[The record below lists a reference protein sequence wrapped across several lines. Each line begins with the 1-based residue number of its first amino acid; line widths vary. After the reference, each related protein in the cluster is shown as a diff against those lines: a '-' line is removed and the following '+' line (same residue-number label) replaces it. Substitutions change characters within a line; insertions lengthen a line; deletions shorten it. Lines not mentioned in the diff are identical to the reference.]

1 MLIQLMLDSS
11 RSKVKSSLS
20 TKLTKFSGHV
30 WLRSKTWYKIIHW
43 EKEDFVNLFN
53 LFFDLTIST

>member
-30 WLRSKTWYKIIHW
+30 GLRSKT
-43 EKEDFVNLFN
+43 
-53 LFFDLTIST
+53 